1 MTCQEKE
8 IHSLLNSMS
17 LIHTAGNTCA
27 VGELDLHALPI
38 TQKDILKSVPITKT
52 TNNALTNTTTS
63 FDFIFEPSNNY
74 TDLSEASLYLKYNVE
89 KPDGTDVTAA
99 DEAAPVNNILHSMFA
114 NVQMLINGEKLTGNF
129 EQYPY
134 KAYITDLIATEY
146 RDKVTRMAGC
156 QKWVADTAGQ
166 MDTRDASNNGWLKRR
181 ANSVG
186 IAFKSVVGKPHL
198 DMLHQCKLL
207 PSHCEVRFMFERSSN
222 RFYMQQAEDQE
233 YSVVIKKAEMTLR
246 HVVVRDEVMEVH
258 NKSVV
263 IPRMGPFNYPNSR
276 SKVIKHTLTQ
286 GSQDYTFTLPDTT
299 QIPSQLILGLVK
311 ESASAGSK
319 TENPYNFK
327 HYDIRE
333 TVVQFDDQKFEVKTN
348 FTTGNVGQAYARL
361 FKETGIQDSG
371 LDCGITLEKFKQ
383 GYSILAFDLTADR
396 TPADAR
402 INLVRQ
408 GKVTISM
415 RFGLALPHPVSV
427 ICLSSYDNLIQLTAD
442 RLPVT
447 DFVMS

>member
-1 MTCQEKE
+1 M
-8 IHSLLNSMS
+8 I
-17 LIHTAGNTCA
+17 
-27 VGELDLHALPI
+27 
-38 TQKDILKSVPITKT
+38 
-52 TNNALTNTTTS
+52 
-63 FDFIFEPSNNY
+63 
-74 TDLSEASLYLKYNVE
+74 
-89 KPDGTDVTAA
+89 
-99 DEAAPVNNILHSMFA
+99 
-114 NVQMLINGEKLTGNF
+114 INGEKLTGNF

-146 RDKVTRMAGC
+146 RNKVTRMAGC

-166 MDTRDASNNGWLKRR
+166 MDTRDASNNGWLKRQ
-181 ANSVG
+181 ADSVG
-186 IAFKSVVGKPHL
+186 FAVKSVVEKPHL
-198 DMLHQCKLL
+198 DMLDKCKLL
-207 PSHCEVRFMFERSSN
+207 PSHWEVRFMFERSTN
-222 RFYMQQAEDQE
+222 LFYMQQAEDQE
-233 YSVVIKKAEMTLR
+233 YSVIIKKAEMTLR
-246 HVVVRDEVMEVH
+246 HVVVQDVVVEVH
-258 NKSVV
+258 NKSMVD
-263 IPRMGPFNYPNSR
+263 PRMGPFNYPMSR
-276 SKVIKHTLTQ
+276 SKVIKHTLTR

-319 TENPYNFK
+319 GENPYNFK

-383 GYSILAFDLTADR
+383 GYTLLAFNLTADR
-396 TPADAR
+396 APADAR

-415 RFGLALPHPVSV
+415 RFSLALTHPMSV
-427 ICLSSYDNLIQLTAD
+427 ICLSSYDNLTPD
-442 RLPVT
+442 RIPVT